1 VQSGTSLAPFQFPPM
16 AVRTAPPHTCV
27 VNWIADNN
35 VNVFVVED
43 APEVRKRLVAI
54 VRTVA
59 GVDVVGEAESVRGA
73 VDGVLAAA
81 VDVMLLDLQLLDG
94 SGLDVLAAVK
104 PQRPGLYVI
113 VLSNFAGQQQYRDAS
128 LAAGADVVLD
138 KTTEFG
144 RVREILR
151 GRLDAEQAGLPH

>member
-1 VQSGTSLAPFQFPPM
+1 M
-16 AVRTAPPHTCV
+16 
-27 VNWIADNN
+27 
-35 VNVFVVED
+35 NVFVVED

-54 VRTVA
+54 LRSIPGVA
-59 GVDVVGEAESVRGA
+59 VVGEAESVRGA
-73 VDGVLAAA
+73 VDGVLASSADA
-81 VDVMLLDLQLLDG
+81 MLLDLQLADG

-113 VLSNFAGQQQYRDAS
+113 VLSNFASAQQYRDAS

-144 RVREILR
+144 QVREILR
-151 GRLDAEQAGLPH
+151 GRLNAGLRS

>member
-1 VQSGTSLAPFQFPPM
+1 MDDGM
-16 AVRTAPPHTCV
+16 
-27 VNWIADNN
+27 
-35 VNVFVVED
+35 NVFVVED

-54 VRTVA
+54 LRGIP
-59 GVDVVGEAESVRGA
+59 GVDVVGETGSVRGA
-73 VDGVLAAA
+73 VDGALAAA
-81 VDVMLLDLQLLDG
+81 VDVMLLDLQLADG

-113 VLSNFAGQQQYRDAS
+113 VLSNFATQTQYHDAS

-144 RVREILR
+144 RVRDLLR
-151 GRLDAEQAGLPH
+151 GRLAAPPSGLPG

>member
-1 VQSGTSLAPFQFPPM
+1 M
-16 AVRTAPPHTCV
+16 
-27 VNWIADNN
+27 
-35 VNVFVVED
+35 NVFVVED

-54 VRTVA
+54 LRAVP
-59 GVDVVGEAESVRGA
+59 GVIVVGEAESVRGA
-73 VDGVLAAA
+73 VDGALGTA
-81 VDVMLLDLQLLDG
+81 VDVLLLDLQLADG

-113 VLSNFAGQQQYRDAS
+113 VLSNFANAQQYRDAS

-151 GRLDAEQAGLPH
+151 GRLATRQAGLPC